1 MSSLQEIDGQPVDAN
16 GRKLLWAYGI
26 NDEHIEE
33 LPSDKLKEYKPIGTF
48 RVDYAALSA
57 KCGVVC
63 HPGFVPAPAK
73 PALGAGFVG
82 AAGKG
87 GRDASK
93 DRASSKCVAPDPDG
107 RDRSVLAV
115 QSMLMGRAAML
126 VFRQVIPTSLHLEI
140 LRFNSCCL
148 DIEGFALLRA
158 GLTESCSIAVL
169 QLDWNP
175 LDVPLDAAGF
185 RVAFDSGQ
193 MEQIDALEKEREKQ
207 QAERTLRAF
216 GEVLTASFGDVP
228 SALKTLREVAVKDR
242 MHLATTA
249 GLEPFPLTT
258 WADVF
263 YAAGLSDAE
272 QIFNIVDG
280 PLYGSGD
287 CLVSFDSLG
296 DILQSLPA
304 LSPEEE
310 AADPVGKAFGAF
322 VDASSPLD
330 VVSFRHCSLG
340 RLECVAIGAAL
351 GQSLHL
357 RGLNLWGNNICDL
370 GCAVLA
376 DSFEV
381 YYGLQFLGLG
391 RNMVT
396 HVGLETLCAP
406 LGYTRID
413 DKAQVDQVNK
423 SIADR
428 TKDKEK
434 WAKSKP
440 APKKDACGQDRY
452 LPDFTIPT
460 CKSQTDDNGEYWLWG
475 RNTTLKTL
483 NLEHNPI
490 KDAAALMKIQP
501 NGLGEIHL
509 KGIPC
514 AEELARLFAELVE
527 ASRAAPAAEL
537 EEDPAQAAPPAEKP
551 PSPDAAMAQTPG
563 WRFMFK

>member
-1 MSSLQEIDGQPVDAN
+1 MSSLQDINALSQPVDAN
-16 GRKLLWAYGI
+16 GRKLLWAFGV

-63 HPGFVPAPAK
+63 HPGFVPTTK
-73 PALGAGFVG
+73 AGFVG
-82 AAGKG
+82 AAAKA

-93 DRASSKCVAPDPDG
+93 DRAASKSAAADPDG
-107 RDRSVLAV
+107 RDCSVLAV

-148 DIEGFALLRA
+148 DIEGVALLRA
-158 GLTESCSIAVL
+158 GLTESCSVAVL

-175 LDVPLDAAGF
+175 LEVPLDAAAF
-185 RVAFDSGQ
+185 RAAFDASQ
-193 MEQIDALEKEREKQ
+193 MEQIDALEKKREQQ

-228 SALKTLREVAVKDR
+228 AAMQTLREVAVKDR
-242 MHLATTA
+242 MHHAPTA

-258 WADVF
+258 WTDAF
-263 YAAGLSDAE
+263 YTAGLSHAE
-272 QIFNIVDG
+272 QIFNLVDG

-351 GQSLHL
+351 GQSTHL

-376 DSFEV
+376 ESFEV

-413 DKAQVDQVNK
+413 DKAQVDQVKK
-423 SIADR
+423 SIGDR

-460 CKSQTDDNGEYWLWG
+460 CESQTDENGEYWLWG

-509 KGIPC
+509 RGVPC
-514 AEELARLFAELVE
+514 AEELSRLARPELVE
-527 ASRAAPAAEL
+527 ASRAAPAEL

-551 PSPDAAMAQTPG
+551 PSPVDAMAQTPG
-563 WRFMFK
+563 WRFIFK